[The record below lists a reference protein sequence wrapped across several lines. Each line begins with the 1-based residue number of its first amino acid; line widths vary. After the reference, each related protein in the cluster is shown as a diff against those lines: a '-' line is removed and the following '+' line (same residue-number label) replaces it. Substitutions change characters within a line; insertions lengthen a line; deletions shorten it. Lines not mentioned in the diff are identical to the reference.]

1 MKGEEILKEIFQ
13 EAEEAKDKARRL
25 AEQKFPT
32 LLSLNKAYEYSK
44 HIEEIEKQLLKE
56 LRIKYEITEEQL
68 DAIKREGIL
77 KGWSRP
83 SKE

>member
-1 MKGEEILKEIFQ
+1 MLKKIFW
-13 EAEEAKDKARRL
+13 EAQVAKDKALEL

-32 LLSLNKAYEYSK
+32 FLSLNKAKDYARYIKET
-44 HIEEIEKQLLKE
+44 ENRLLKE